1 MHYYNI
7 IICGRLQARCD
18 SSTFD
23 HSELAILSS
32 QENSSHDVVIY
43 VIVVVIFVVVA
54 NTYHVWDYVQT
65 VF

>member
-1 MHYYNI
+1 MHYNI
-7 IICGRLQARCD
+7 MICGRVRCR
-18 SSTFD
+18 STFY
-23 HSELAILSS
+23 HSGLAILSS